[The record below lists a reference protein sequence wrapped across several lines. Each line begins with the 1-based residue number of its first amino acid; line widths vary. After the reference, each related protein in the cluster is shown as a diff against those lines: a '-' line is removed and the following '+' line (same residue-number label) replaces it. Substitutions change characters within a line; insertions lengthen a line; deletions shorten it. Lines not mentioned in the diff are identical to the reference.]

1 MFSVLLL
8 YLTQNVFRKSVFVL
22 NPLVSPSWISRR
34 NTHSLP
40 TRHIRATVYPHVH
53 KEPLPRTFL
62 SPWTSGR
69 GGKKNL
75 LVKGRCQIQSL
86 ITRLGIHVPWDED
99 CFGSLEWRGGLF
111 IWVVLFFVLML
122 MWRRGTKTQAADAR
136 SLRIWFF
143 SAVFVGSRWFKR
155 TNDVYYKEPC
165 SLSESRSQLRG
176 QGSESK
182 EQSWG
187 MGSVPDNL
195 QYLSTS
201 RFTYKPTVYFNLK
214 PSKA

>member
-1 MFSVLLL
+1 MSTRNHSLELFFLPEHLGGVGKKTSWSRVDAKFSPLLL
-8 YLTQNVFRKSVFVL
+8 GLASM
-22 NPLVSPSWISRR
+22 
-34 NTHSLP
+34 
-40 TRHIRATVYPHVH
+40 
-53 KEPLPRTFL
+53 
-62 SPWTSGR
+62 
-69 GGKKNL
+69 
-75 LVKGRCQIQSL
+75 
-86 ITRLGIHVPWDED
+86 
-99 CFGSLEWRGGLF
+99 SLEMRTALGLWNDGGGGCLFGLF
-111 IWVVLFFVLML
+111 CFLLVLML

-165 SLSESRSQLRG
+165 SLSKSRSQLRG